1 MWYIY
6 SIVQSSMNIEILLFE
21 LYFNSLVARVKWAMP
36 FIYNFLLR
44 VNSLLLYLVC
54 NLQICECPVL
64 FARLEVL
71 NLSGN
76 RLTDACG
83 SYLST
88 ILEKCKGKTLF
99 LQPFTLNIVSVSS
112 QSSIALCY
120 SFVDLCGF
128 KPCCWR

>member
-1 MWYIY
+1 
-6 SIVQSSMNIEILLFE
+6 MNIEILLIE
-21 LYFNSLVARVKWAMP
+21 LYSNSLVARGKWAMP
-36 FIYNFLLR
+36 VIYNFLLR
-44 VNSLLLYLVC
+44 VNSLLLYLIC

-99 LQPFTLNIVSVSS
+99 CSHLV
-112 QSSIALCY
+112 
-120 SFVDLCGF
+120 
-128 KPCCWR
+128 